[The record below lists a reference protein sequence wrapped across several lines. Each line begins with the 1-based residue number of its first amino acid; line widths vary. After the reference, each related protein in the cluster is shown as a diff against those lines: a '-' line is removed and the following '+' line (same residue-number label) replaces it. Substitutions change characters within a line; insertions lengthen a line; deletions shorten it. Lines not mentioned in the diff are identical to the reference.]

1 MPHQTRAAAPEE
13 PHADEEART
22 HTAATPLLQLTGIEK
37 RWPGATDP
45 VLDCVDLVLAS
56 GEVISISGRNG
67 AGKTTLLRIVA
78 GIVAPDAGEVSLG
91 GVRLG
96 ERGRAYWRQV
106 GFVSAGNAGL
116 YARLTVDDHLRL
128 CARLALLRRSRR
140 AAAIDAMLAAF
151 ELDEL
156 RGRRVDRLSMGQ
168 RQRLRLAT
176 GFLHD
181 PAVVLLD
188 EPQTSLDL
196 EATALLEQALEK
208 VRGRGGAAVICSPTG
223 SPDFMR
229 FDRRCRVAGG
239 RIEDE

>member
-1 MPHQTRAAAPEE
+1 MLPQTSVGSEANPNPSGAPRA
-13 PHADEEART
+13 DR
-22 HTAATPLLQLTGIEK
+22 LLQLSAIEK
-37 RWPGATDP
+37 TWPGATAP
-45 VLDCVDLVLAS
+45 VLDQVDLGLAP

-78 GIVAPDAGEVSLG
+78 GMVAPDAGEVELG
-91 GVRLG
+91 GARLEQG
-96 ERGRAYWRQV
+96 GRSYRRQI

-128 CARLALLRRSRR
+128 CARLALLPRSRR
-140 AAAIDAMLAAF
+140 GGAIAVMLDAF

-176 GFLHD
+176 GFLHE
-181 PAVVLLD
+181 PRLVLLD

-196 EATALLEQALEK
+196 EATALLERALEGT
-208 VRGRGGAAVICSPTG
+208 RRRGGAALVCSPTG

-229 FDRRCRVAGG
+229 FDRRCVVAAG